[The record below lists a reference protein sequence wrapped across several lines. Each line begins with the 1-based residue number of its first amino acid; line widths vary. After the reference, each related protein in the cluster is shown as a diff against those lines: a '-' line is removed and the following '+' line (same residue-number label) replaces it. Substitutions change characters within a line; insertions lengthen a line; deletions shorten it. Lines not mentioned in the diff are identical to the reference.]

1 MAERAL
7 FADLPRPAGEALP
20 LAWGLERD
28 GVGMLASIGPQVAA
42 AAAALVRSGR
52 RVNLDLPLH
61 FPLSVLPERAHRL
74 RDAPCHE
81 LDVSTYEGLPIRD
94 DSVRFFPQASS
105 QWDSLA
111 HVGDPVHGFYDGA
124 QSADIHLGEGS
135 RNGVDRYAE
144 FGIFTRGLYVDLPA
158 FFASEGRPWSP
169 AGSQTCTA
177 DDLRRALAHG
187 GHQPRSGDILCVRTG
202 WLAAFRAA
210 DAAGK
215 AELFLKRD
223 YSGLAG
229 DMAMWELLWD
239 AGFAAVASDAVTV
252 EVWPLQQGRPSLHLA
267 IARLGLVL
275 GEMFDLDA
283 LDAAVRE
290 EGRNSFLLVSK
301 PLNLRGGIGS
311 PPNAM
316 AVF

>member
-1 MAERAL
+1 MPVRPL
-7 FADLPRPAGEALP
+7 FADLPRPAGETLP
-20 LAWGLERD
+20 LAWGWESQ
-28 GVGMLASIGPQVAA
+28 GVGMLASIEPHGAA
-42 AAAALVRSGR
+42 AAAMLVKAGR

-61 FPLSVLPERAHRL
+61 FPLSLLPPRAHRI
-74 RDAPCHE
+74 REAPSHE

-111 HVGDPVHGFYDGA
+111 HVGDPVHGFYGGA
-124 QSADIHLGEGS
+124 QSADIHLADGS

-144 FGIFTRGLYVDLPA
+144 FGIFTRGCYVDLPA
-158 FFASEGRPWSP
+158 FFASQGRPWSP
-169 AGSQTCTA
+169 VGSQTCAA
-177 DDLRRALAHG
+177 DDLRAALAHSDI
-187 GHQPRSGDILCVRTG
+187 QPQAGDVLCVRTG

-210 DAAGK
+210 DAAGR
-215 AELFLKRD
+215 AALFLKRD

-229 DMAMWELLWD
+229 DLAMWELLWD
-239 AGFAAVASDAVTV
+239 AGFAAVASDCVTV
-252 EVWPLQQGRPSLHLA
+252 EVWPLRQGQPSLHLA

-283 LDAAVRE
+283 LDVAVRE
-290 EGRNSFLLVSK
+290 EGRNTFLFVSK